1 MKHLWVIV
9 FSHDCHCVM
18 VSFFSGPL
26 PDVWCTG
33 RCCLDLEWVQTHACH
48 WVQTQGCTHMYIAHT
63 HTHIHTHTHTH
74 TGNNMTVV
82 YLEEVPLQSLN
93 NFKGKCT
100 CYACLYLHVPG
111 LLALW
116 PSETT
121 GHNIES
127 FIIWNFEYG
136 KDYSGPGYVAI
147 CLLNT
152 VCTNHLHIAS
162 IWELVYCALIVMV
175 TCTIYVIGC
184 SGVAKV
190 WLSMAEATPNP
201 WYSWSMFPSCVCI
214 CDCRCRVSLW
224 ESALQQLIV

>member
-93 NFKGKCT
+93 TFKGRYIHAVHNCNIM
-100 CYACLYLHVPG
+100 YQDCLHFDLQK
-111 LLALW
+111 LLAITLKAL
-116 PSETT
+116 
-121 GHNIES
+121 S
-127 FIIWNFEYG
+127 FGILSMVKIILDQG
-136 KDYSGPGYVAI
+136 MLPR
-147 CLLNT
+147 LLNT
-152 VCTNHLHIAS
+152 VWTNHLHIAF
-162 IWELVYCALIVMV
+162 I
-175 TCTIYVIGC
+175 
-184 SGVAKV
+184 
-190 WLSMAEATPNP
+190 
-201 WYSWSMFPSCVCI
+201 
-214 CDCRCRVSLW
+214 
-224 ESALQQLIV
+224 Q